1 MADLTADSP
10 RGAVVPRISAPSF
23 RTALAG
29 LVALGVIVR
38 VYYTLRVA
46 PWPPRGFDDQ
56 SWYQW
61 EANLLAHGH
70 GFMDPIDVL
79 QGRWVPTAA
88 HPPVYPLVL
97 AGLVKLGVSAAK
109 LRLAGSVFG
118 AGTIAALGLLGRR
131 LAGPRVG
138 LLAAGIAAAYPMLV
152 TADGALLSE
161 SLYGSLV
168 ALSLL
173 AAYKLLD
180 APTPANAL
188 ILGVLLG
195 LAALTR
201 GEAVLLAVLI
211 LWPIARRPRGLR
223 AATITCVMMVAI
235 IAPWTVRNWTVFHQ
249 PVPISTDFAATIA
262 GSYCPATFYGS
273 NIGSSDVSC
282 IRKYPGNEATALN
295 RARDDAIRYAEH
307 HLGRL
312 PAVVAARLA
321 RVWGLRRAVFAH
333 LPQLGGR
340 SPAVLE
346 AGFLVYYVLVALAIF
361 GFVLL
366 RRRGVHVWILT
377 STFVQ
382 VTLVAV
388 LFFGNVNYR
397 EQAELSLVVL
407 AAVGADQLWRRV
419 RPIGARINEKLPAAD

>member
-1 MADLTADSP
+1 
-10 RGAVVPRISAPSF
+10 
-23 RTALAG
+23 
-29 LVALGVIVR
+29 
-38 VYYTLRVA
+38 
-46 PWPPRGFDDQ
+46 
-56 SWYQW
+56 
-61 EANLLAHGH
+61 
-70 GFMDPIDVL
+70 
-79 QGRWVPTAA
+79 
-88 HPPVYPLVL
+88 
-97 AGLVKLGVSAAK
+97 
-109 LRLAGSVFG
+109 
-118 AGTIAALGLLGRR
+118 
-131 LAGPRVG
+131 
-138 LLAAGIAAAYPMLV
+138 LAAAIAAAYPMLI
-152 TADGALLSE
+152 TADGVLVSE
-161 SLYGSLV
+161 SLFGVLV

-173 AAYKLLD
+173 AAYRLLD
-180 APTPANAL
+180 APTTPNAL

-201 GEAVLLAVLI
+201 GEAVLLAILI
-211 LWPIARRPRGLR
+211 LWPVARRSRGVR
-223 AATITCVMMVAI
+223 AAVVTCVTMVAV
-235 IAPWTVRNWTVFHQ
+235 IAPWTARNWTVFHQ

-262 GSYCPATFYGS
+262 GSYCNATFYGS

-295 RARDDAIRYAEH
+295 RARDDGIRYAEH

-321 RVWGLRRAVFAH
+321 RVWGLRREMFSH

-340 SPAVLE
+340 SPGVLE
-346 AGFLVYYVLVALAIF
+346 AGFVVYYALVALAIA

-366 RRRGVHVWILT
+366 RQRGVQMWILT

-419 RPIGARINEKLPAAD
+419 RLIGAADRRKSDPISTS